1 MGKEY
6 KTEREKEA
14 MITLKDLKNRVYSGK
29 ECVRF
34 EYNIQIDKEHEIL
47 ATFKKQRNIDSTE
60 WNMQIVTNRTRDKD
74 SEVYNFGY
82 VMPRDN
88 LPLELIAATGIK
100 YFQLYIKEEIQ
111 IKSNLD
117 FELGNILQGM

>member
-1 MGKEY
+1 
-6 KTEREKEA
+6 
-14 MITLKDLKNRVYSGK
+14 MITIKDLKNRVYSGK

-47 ATFKKQRNIDSTE
+47 VTFKKQQNIDLIE

-82 VMPRDN
+82 AMPRDN
-88 LPLELIAATGIK
+88 LPLELIAATGLK
-100 YFQLYIKEEIQ
+100 YFQLHIKEEIQ
-111 IKSNLD
+111 AKSNLD